1 MIDRVLAGVLAGVFA
16 ALVASL
22 GAVAVWG
29 LNEWTV
35 IPLLA
40 LASFVSCWLGSW
52 LILR

>member
-1 MIDRVLAGVLAGVFA
+1 MIDRVLVWTLAGLFL

-22 GAVAVWG
+22 GAVAAWG